1 MAQKVFMSWGWVDH
15 QIEVIANSIE
25 DKNEFVAVTGVPRGG
40 LIPAVMLSHK
50 LGLKYI
56 PYQQAVS
63 KRRPVLVVDDI
74 SDSGLTLTGVG
85 NKGFITATLCVRYN
99 TQYTPDYYGEEI
111 TDDRWIVFPW
121 EDNDSKTIQGYL
133 DN

>member
-1 MAQKVFMSWGWVDH
+1 MAEKVFMSWGWVDH

-25 DKNEFVAVTGVPRGG
+25 DKNKFVAVTGVPRGG

-56 PYQQAVS
+56 PYTYAVK
-63 KRRPVLVVDDI
+63 KRKPILVVDDI
-74 SDSGLTLTGVG
+74 ADSGFTLTEVG
-85 NKGFITATLCVRYN
+85 TKGFKTATLCIRYS

-121 EDNDSKTIQGYL
+121 EDNDSKAIQGYL
-133 DN
+133 YN

>member
-1 MAQKVFMSWGWVDH
+1 MTEKVFISWSWVDH
-15 QIEVIANSIE
+15 QINVLANKINNV
-25 DKNEFVAVTGVPRGG
+25 NEYVAVTGIPRGG

-56 PYQQAVS
+56 PYEQAIS
-63 KRRPVLVVDDI
+63 KRRPILVVDDI
-74 SDSGLTLTGVG
+74 SDSGLTLTDIG
-85 NKGFITATLCVRYN
+85 NKGFKTATLCVRYN

-111 TDDRWIVFPW
+111 TSDRWLVFPW

>member
-15 QIEVIANSIE
+15 QIQVIANSIE

-121 EDNDSKTIQGYL
+121 EENDSKPIQGYL

>member
-1 MAQKVFMSWGWVDH
+1 MTEKVFMSWGWVDH

>member
-1 MAQKVFMSWGWVDH
+1 MSWGWVDH